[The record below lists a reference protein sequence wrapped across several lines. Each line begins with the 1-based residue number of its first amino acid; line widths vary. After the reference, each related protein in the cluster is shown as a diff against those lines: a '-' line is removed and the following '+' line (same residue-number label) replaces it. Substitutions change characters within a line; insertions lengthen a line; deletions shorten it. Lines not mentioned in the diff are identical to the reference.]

1 MSSTKYEFVTYTFR
15 SRFDTYGQDKTCM
28 CQHIAGIP
36 CMLSTSR
43 VSCRRAGTG
52 WWRMGE
58 GIPRRM
64 ICGEV
69 KEGGGILE
77 TEGHLTIVVL

>member
-1 MSSTKYEFVTYTFR
+1 
-15 SRFDTYGQDKTCM
+15 
-28 CQHIAGIP
+28 
-36 CMLSTSR
+36 
-43 VSCRRAGTG
+43 
-52 WWRMGE
+52 MGE